1 MHEISSIT
9 FTLHPS
15 RRYVSVD
22 SDKILNSVQGNIPEM
37 FQNDGIYL
45 CVNQH
50 TSMYL
55 ILDPF
60 ELILNEACHINDKWN
75 NQYAR

>member
-1 MHEISSIT
+1 M
-9 FTLHPS
+9 
-15 RRYVSVD
+15 SVD

-60 ELILNEACHINDKWN
+60 ELILNEACHINDK
-75 NQYAR
+75 